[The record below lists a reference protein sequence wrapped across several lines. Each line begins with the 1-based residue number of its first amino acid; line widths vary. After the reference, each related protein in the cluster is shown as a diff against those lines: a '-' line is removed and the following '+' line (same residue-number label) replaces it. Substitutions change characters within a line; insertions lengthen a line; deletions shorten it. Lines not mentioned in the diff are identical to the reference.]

1 MALNEIT
8 AIEQVGFPILTI
20 LIFLPVALLV
30 ALVFIRDERLAYR
43 VGLGGATVELALAF
57 FLAYAFRT
65 GTSDMQF
72 VESLGSIPG
81 IGVGYHLGVDGVS
94 VLFVPVT
101 ALLTA
106 LVILYAEYSV
116 RSDAR
121 HYLIA
126 TLGLEATM
134 MGAFLSLDLLMFW
147 AFFVLELIP
156 AYFLITRWGTG
167 ERRREAALSYIHF
180 MLTGSALMLVGFVL
194 LAVNASF
201 AGGGG
206 LTFDFMELLGVSV
219 PASMQTIIFF
229 FLFIGF
235 AVKAPIFPLHTWMPK
250 VLEEGPIVGMSVFL
264 VGIKLGTYGMLR
276 FMIPLL
282 PEASVRWLW
291 VMAILGAVSIVY
303 GAMIALIQTNLRRL
317 LAFASVSHMGVVLL
331 SMFTLNIYGLEGG
344 LLQMINFG
352 IAGAGLFF
360 VAGFISSRIG
370 PPDLSSLGGVAST
383 APWLTVAFLVI
394 ALATIGLPG
403 TNGFNGEHL
412 VLIGAFEVHWL
423 LALAAGTG
431 IVLTAAYFLW
441 FFQRGFL
448 GEVNERTASK
458 MKDLRSREM
467 IIALVLGAMI
477 FWIGLAT
484 TPFVQRM
491 RPSLEALEAR
501 SLRSGESGAA
511 SLRDAS
517 GVGSREIHGGEAF
530 AEIAAVRVHREF
542 VERGG
547 GSERAEK
554 VETIPTPGISDWK
567 ERP

>member
-1 MALNEIT
+1 MALNETT
-8 AIEQVGFPILTI
+8 AIEQVGFPILSI

-30 ALVFIRDERLAYR
+30 ALYFIRDERLAYR
-43 VGLGGATVELALAF
+43 VGLGGAGVELALAF

-81 IGVGYHLGVDGVS
+81 IGIGYHLGVDGVS

-101 ALLTA
+101 ALLTV

-134 MGAFLSLDLLMFW
+134 MGAFLSLDLMLFW

-167 ERRREAALSYIHF
+167 ERRREAALSYIQF

-201 AGGGG
+201 AGGG

-229 FLFIGF
+229 LLFIGF

-370 PPDLSSLGGVAST
+370 PPDLSSLGGVATT

-394 ALATIGLPG
+394 ALATVGLPG

-448 GEVNERTASK
+448 GEVNERTAPK
-458 MKDLRSREM
+458 MKDLRTREK
-467 IIALVLGAMI
+467 IIALALAAMI

-501 SLRSGESGAA
+501 AGIAAVSPESREALAPLASGA
-511 SLRDAS
+511 
-517 GVGSREIHGGEAF
+517 GSREIHGGETS
-530 AEIAAVRVHREF
+530 AEIAAVHAHRES

-547 GSERAEK
+547 RK
-554 VETIPTPGISDWK
+554 
-567 ERP
+567 